1 MTDFKEK
8 TPVEYW
14 LALSSVKGL
23 GNIQIKRLI
32 AHFGSVKAILDAESA
47 EIERLASLTP
57 AIAAQICTVT
67 DNLPMFREKLDT
79 LHNQNIRVL
88 SLEDPNYP
96 AQLKKIPDAP
106 VILCQ
111 VGELTE
117 INEPCVAIVGTR
129 EPSKEAI
136 DLTLL
141 IARTLTLAGF
151 SVVSGLAAGLDT
163 YAHMGSLTC
172 SGKTIA
178 VLGTDVLTVYPSEN
192 RWLASEI
199 QIRGCLLSE
208 HPFRASPSPRNLVQ
222 RNRIIS
228 GLSLATIVIEA
239 RKKSGTLHTAR
250 FAQGQ
255 GKPLFACRW
264 EEDRGREGTRAL
276 VREGAF
282 PFAPDGIDKVVEVL
296 QHPEQHPE
304 HFEMWRRSPS
314 G

>member
-23 GNIQIKRLI
+23 GNVRIKQLI
-32 AHFGSVKAILDAESA
+32 AHFGSVKAGLEAKPS
-47 EIERLASLTP
+47 EIERIPSFTP
-57 AIAAQICTVT
+57 ALAARICAVT
-67 DNLPMFREKLDT
+67 GNLLMFREELDA

-96 AQLKKIPDAP
+96 TQLKKISDAP

-111 VGELTE
+111 VGELTK
-117 INEPCVAIVGTR
+117 INDPCVAIVGTR
-129 EPSKEAI
+129 EPTKEASE
-136 DLTLL
+136 LTFVL
-141 IARTLTLAGF
+141 ARTLTLAGF
-151 SVVSGLAAGLDT
+151 TVVSGLASGIDT
-163 YAHMGSLTC
+163 LAHMGALTC
-172 SGKTIA
+172 QEKTIA

-199 QIRGCLLSE
+199 QTRGCLLSE

-228 GLSLATIVIEA
+228 GLSRATIVIEA
-239 RKKSGTLHTAR
+239 REKSGTLHTAR

-255 GKPLFACRW
+255 GKQLFACRW
-264 EEDRGREGTRAL
+264 AEDRGREGTRAL
-276 VREGAF
+276 VRDGAF

-296 QHPEQHPE
+296 QYPEQ
-304 HFEMWRRSPS
+304 FEMWRRSPS